1 MRYYWN
7 DKEVSVEEY
16 EALDLEW
23 KKGVEVLE
31 AQELQEKILNSR
43 SLVPGKSPGIKKSV
57 RKKVT
62 ESTV

>member
-1 MRYYWN
+1 MKYYWN

-23 KKGVEVLE
+23 KKGVRVLE
-31 AQELQEKILNSR
+31 AQELLEKNSGSSKSSSEK
-43 SLVPGKSPGIKKSV
+43 SLESKKSV

-62 ESTV
+62 

>member
-23 KKGVEVLE
+23 KKGVEIAE
-31 AQELQEKILNSR
+31 AAEKILK
-43 SLVPGKSPGIKKSV
+43 SLIVVPGKSPGIKKSV